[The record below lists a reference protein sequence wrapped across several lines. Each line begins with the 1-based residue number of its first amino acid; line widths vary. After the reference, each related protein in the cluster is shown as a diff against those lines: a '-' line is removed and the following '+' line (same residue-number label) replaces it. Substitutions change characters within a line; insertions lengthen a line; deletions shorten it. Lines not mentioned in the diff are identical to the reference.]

1 MRDDGLYAAMVRR
14 GMTRRR
20 FLQFSAAMAAALS
33 LPAAYGPRI
42 AKALEMAPRVPV
54 IWIRGQACG
63 GNTEALLRAASP
75 TAANLLLDVLAVD
88 YHEEFLAVAGSDAA
102 APLADLASRYPNGY
116 FAVLEGSF
124 PAGASG
130 AYCLIGGRPA
140 VDVAREVAAG
150 ALMTI
155 AVGSCAVDGGAPA
168 APGGATEA
176 GGVGKVL
183 TGGNYIALPGC
194 PANPSNLAAVIV
206 HQLVAKEA
214 MPTDLAHRPLAFY
227 GSLIHNQCERRPHF
241 EFGEFSL
248 EWGDQGA
255 QKGWCLYKLGC
266 KGPETMANCP
276 DARYGEKI
284 SWNISSG
291 VGCIGCHTPS
301 FWGAM
306 GPAYRRLPSPLPFL
320 PNLTTDLVGGAMV
333 GGVGAVAAVH
343 GVGMTIRFKR
353 YKAQERRAKAKAE
366 ADAAAAAAAPEAPD
380 AQTPAPADVEAESA
394 TVGTGER

>member
-75 TAANLLLDVLAVD
+75 TASNLLLDVLAVD

-155 AVGSCAVDGGAPA
+155 AVGSCAVDGGARQPPA
-168 APGGATEA
+168 VP
-176 GGVGKVL
+176 
-183 TGGNYIALPGC
+183 P
-194 PANPSNLAAVIV
+194 
-206 HQLVAKEA
+206 
-214 MPTDLAHRPLAFY
+214 
-227 GSLIHNQCERRPHF
+227 
-241 EFGEFSL
+241 
-248 EWGDQGA
+248 
-255 QKGWCLYKLGC
+255 
-266 KGPETMANCP
+266 
-276 DARYGEKI
+276 
-284 SWNISSG
+284 
-291 VGCIGCHTPS
+291 
-301 FWGAM
+301 
-306 GPAYRRLPSPLPFL
+306 
-320 PNLTTDLVGGAMV
+320 
-333 GGVGAVAAVH
+333 
-343 GVGMTIRFKR
+343 
-353 YKAQERRAKAKAE
+353 RRAALARCS
-366 ADAAAAAAAPEAPD
+366 AAATTLPCPGARPTR
-380 AQTPAPADVEAESA
+380 QTSP
-394 TVGTGER
+394 R

>member
-1 MRDDGLYAAMVRR
+1 MREDGVYAAMVRR
-14 GMTRRR
+14 GMTRRT
-20 FLQFSAAMAAALS
+20 FLRFSAAMAAALS

-42 AKALEMAPRVPV
+42 AKALEAAPRVPV

-63 GNTEALLRAASP
+63 GNTEALLRAANP
-75 TAANLLLDVLAVD
+75 TAANLLLEVLSLD
-88 YHEEFLAVAGSDAA
+88 YHEELLAVAGADAA
-102 APLADLASRYPNGY
+102 SPLAGLASRYPNGY
-116 FAVLEGSF
+116 YAVLEGSF
-124 PAGASG
+124 PTGAAG

-140 VDVAREVAAG
+140 VDVAREVATG
-150 ALMTI
+150 ALLTL

-168 APGGATEA
+168 APGGITEA
-176 GGVGKVL
+176 GGIGKVL
-183 TGGNYIALPGC
+183 TGGNFIALPGC

-206 HQLVAKEA
+206 HQLVAKET

-227 GSLIHNQCERRPHF
+227 GNLIHNQCERRPHF
-241 EFGEFSL
+241 EFGEFAL

-255 QKGWCLYKLGC
+255 QRGWCLYKLGC

-276 DARYGEKI
+276 DVRYGEKI
-284 SWNISSG
+284 SWNVSSG
-291 VGCIGCHTPS
+291 VGCIGCHSPS

-333 GGVGAVAAVH
+333 AGIGGVAVAH

-353 YKAQERRAKAKAE
+353 YKAQDRRAKAKAAAE
-366 ADAAAAAAAPEAPD
+366 AASATETPPTAEPEAAAGTETAAA
-380 AQTPAPADVEAESA
+380 
-394 TVGTGER
+394 GTGER